1 MVRPNVSSNPTGPSC
16 LAILG
21 VCCTE
26 SAIKAFNDCHMRLTA
41 SANTLALTQIHGK
54 LIELQ
59 MVHGEI
65 RRALPVISPSGELCK
80 MMEKPAA
87 R

>member
-16 LAILG
+16 LATPG
-21 VCCTE
+21 VCCTK
-26 SAIKAFNDCHMRLTA
+26 SATKAFNNCHMHLTA
-41 SANTLALTQIHGK
+41 SANTLALTQIHGN

-65 RRALPVISPSGELCK
+65 HRALPVISPSEELCK
-80 MMEKPAA
+80 MIEKPAA